1 MRISLWF
8 LTLAML
14 LSSSQQASLAGQ
26 LDDDKKPVV
35 TRRNTAEVQAFKLVK
50 DAVVNLRGQK
60 TVREN
65 SGQVS
70 YNNQKVRRIN
80 GMGTGVVIDARG
92 YILTN
97 FHVVEGIQN
106 LVVTINGKSSVGSLV
121 GYDKAN
127 DLAIIKVDTFTAYPT
142 VPLGTSTDLVP
153 AETVLAVGNAYG
165 YSDTASK
172 GIISALKRTVP
183 VSDTQVYENL
193 IQTDASINPGNSGGP
208 LINLDGQMIGIVVAV
223 RVGAQG
229 IGFAIPVNKAIS
241 IASEL
246 LEIENNKRIY
256 HGCKV
261 KTSYVNHKPLTTV
274 ESVVS
279 GSPAY
284 KAGLRSGDRIVQLN
298 GVKVVRQLDFQRAL
312 LDTQPTNTV
321 RMVAKR
327 SGKALNLDLQ
337 LRRGRFTFQEFVWN
351 RLGIRVKQEDP
362 SVVTQ
367 LSNIFTGG
375 LRVKDVRP
383 GSPASKSG
391 IRSGD
396 VLVGLHLW
404 QTTSLADL
412 QYAVWQPVVQQK
424 NVEFKVLRQRHPVS
438 GSIRMT
444 ASTVTALT
452 RR

>member
-14 LSSSQQASLAGQ
+14 LSSGQQFSQAAQTDS
-26 LDDDKKPVV
+26 DDDKKQHV

-60 TVREN
+60 TVRESN
-65 SGQVS
+65 GQVS

-142 VPLGTSTDLVP
+142 VPIGTSTDLVP

-193 IQTDASINPGNSGGP
+193 IQTDASINPSGN
-208 LINLDGQMIGIVVAV
+208 I
-223 RVGAQG
+223 
-229 IGFAIPVNKAIS
+229 
-241 IASEL
+241 
-246 LEIENNKRIY
+246 
-256 HGCKV
+256 
-261 KTSYVNHKPLTTV
+261 KP
-274 ESVVS
+274 
-279 GSPAY
+279 
-284 KAGLRSGDRIVQLN
+284 K
-298 GVKVVRQLDFQRAL
+298 K
-312 LDTQPTNTV
+312 
-321 RMVAKR
+321 
-327 SGKALNLDLQ
+327 
-337 LRRGRFTFQEFVWN
+337 
-351 RLGIRVKQEDP
+351 
-362 SVVTQ
+362 
-367 LSNIFTGG
+367 LS
-375 LRVKDVRP
+375 
-383 GSPASKSG
+383 
-391 IRSGD
+391 
-396 VLVGLHLW
+396 
-404 QTTSLADL
+404 
-412 QYAVWQPVVQQK
+412 
-424 NVEFKVLRQRHPVS
+424 
-438 GSIRMT
+438 
-444 ASTVTALT
+444 
-452 RR
+452 